1 MFTSDLHRHQVQ
13 RQMKLHKLK
22 AQLFQEEMK
31 EMRWTPDL
39 SKTQRYNNTV
49 AKETVD
55 MRRHKA
61 EIKHK
66 EKLDYNKQEMLK
78 MLQIRKDGCTF
89 SPEIN
94 KSSKQ
99 LKRNFSSLITPYQK
113 NKQLSQANLFYL

>member
-1 MFTSDLHRHQVQ
+1 
-13 RQMKLHKLK
+13 
-22 AQLFQEEMK
+22 MK

-39 SKTQRYNNTV
+39 SKTQRFNQTLS
-49 AKETVD
+49 KETVD
-55 MRRHKA
+55 LRRQKA
-61 EIKHK
+61 DLKHK
-66 EKLDYNKQEMLK
+66 EKSDYSKQEMLK

-113 NKQLSQANLFYL
+113 TKEPSQANLYYL